1 MSSRWKLYFPA
12 IRHMKRRP
20 ASWRVPLVLATAV
33 ACLTA
38 GVTWPILRASWFIIF
53 TRPFSILDGV
63 RALLADG
70 DWLLATIIVVFSIV
84 FPLLKIGVLAV
95 LWARLQWGAPPQR
108 HLIAAVESFGKWS
121 MLDVFVV
128 ALVIFSLKAG
138 SFTAATTAPA
148 IYPFIAAILLT
159 VYGSRA
165 IARDTRS
172 A

>member
-1 MSSRWKLYFPA
+1 MNSRWNSHFPA
-12 IRHMKRRP
+12 IRHGGRRR
-20 ASWRVPLVLATAV
+20 ASWRVPLVLVTAA

-70 DWLLATIIVVFSIV
+70 DWLLAASIVAFSIV
-84 FPLLKIGVLAV
+84 LPLLKIGVLAV

-108 HLIAAVESFGKWS
+108 YLLAAVERFGKWS

-128 ALVIFSLKAG
+128 ALVIFSLETG
-138 SFTAATTAPA
+138 SFTTATTAPA
-148 IYPFIAAILLT
+148 LYLFMAAILLT
-159 VYGSRA
+159 AYGSRV
-165 IARDTRS
+165 IAREARS